1 MNQTARISRRLAA
14 PLLGAA
20 MLVISSMASAL
31 PAGLIP
37 SPPKV
42 AAKSYILL
50 DADSGEI
57 LAESN
62 SGEAMPPASLTKMM
76 TAYVVENELAAGN
89 ISRSDLVNVSEK
101 AWRMRGSLMFI
112 EVGEK
117 VSVGDLLKG
126 VIIVSG
132 NDASV
137 ALAEYVA
144 GSEGAFAQVM
154 NATAQQLGMED
165 SHFKNASGWPAKGHY
180 ASARD
185 LAKLSR
191 AIIYDHP
198 EYYDIYNEREFQYGV
213 NKRTGKPL
221 NPQPNRNSLLWTN
234 PGVDGL
240 KTGHTDEAGYCLAA
254 SAKKDDRRLIAVVM
268 GTANERARAN
278 ETQKLLTYGFRFF
291 ENVDVNRGGVSLE
304 QVRVWKGDRDQL
316 SVGLEKDLIV
326 TVPRGRGKDVKAT
339 MSVESNLEAPIQA
352 GQVVGSVIV
361 KIDDEIVEEK
371 PLVALEDVQE
381 GGFFKRLWDGIVRFF
396 MGLFN

>member
-1 MNQTARISRRLAA
+1 MNQTARISKRLAA
-14 PLLGAA
+14 SMIGAA
-20 MLVISSMASAL
+20 MLVVSSMASAL

-37 SPPKV
+37 APPKV

-62 SGEAMPPASLTKMM
+62 SDEAMPPASLTKMM
-76 TAYVVENELAAGN
+76 TAYVVENELASGN
-89 ISRSDLVNVSEK
+89 ISRNDLVTVSEK

-117 VSVGDLLKG
+117 VTVSDLLKG

-144 GSEGAFAQVM
+144 GSEDAFSQVM
-154 NATAQQLGMED
+154 NATAQQLGMEN
-165 SHFKNASGWPAKGHY
+165 SHFKNASGWPTKGHY

-213 NKRTGKPL
+213 NKSTGKPL
-221 NPQPNRNSLLWTN
+221 NPQPNRNTLLWTN
-234 PGVDGL
+234 PDVDGL
-240 KTGHTDEAGYCLAA
+240 KTGHTDAAGYCLAA

-268 GTANERARAN
+268 GTASERARAN

-291 ENVDVNRGGVSLE
+291 ENVEVNRGGVALE

-316 SVGLEKDLIV
+316 SVGLEKDLVV
-326 TVPRGRGKDVKAT
+326 TVPRGRGKDVNAT
-339 MSVESNLEAPIQA
+339 MSVESDLEAPIQA

-371 PLVALEDVQE
+371 PLIALEDVQE

-396 MGLFN
+396 MGLFS